1 MVERVYGTSGL
12 SADTRVVIEVFLV
25 FGLCP
30 EVAI

>member
-1 MVERVYGTSGL
+1 MAERAHGASGL